1 MVRAATKECQ
11 HHWVLSEPRDEV
23 IHASCKRCKATRR
36 YPARLEM
43 IERFDDYQE
52 LVTAS
57 QPLPRSLCE
66 SFGEES

>member
-1 MVRAATKECQ
+1 M
-11 HHWVLSEPRDEV
+11 